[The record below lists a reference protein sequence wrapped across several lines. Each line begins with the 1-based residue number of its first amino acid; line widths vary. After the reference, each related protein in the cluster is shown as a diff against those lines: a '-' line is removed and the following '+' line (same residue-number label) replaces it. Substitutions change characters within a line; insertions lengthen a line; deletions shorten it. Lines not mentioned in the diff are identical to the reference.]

1 MLFDQIKGQNKAVEL
16 LMNSIKHNRIAQAYL
31 FYGPEG
37 VGKFTT
43 ALYFGMALNCLAANN
58 KVPCGICS
66 SCHKFLEFSHSDFI
80 YIFPTP
86 SLKTKENGELDTKA
100 VNLYL
105 QYIENRKTQPWE
117 QVFFEKNTE
126 IRMNDIELLQKHLEL
141 NLREGRYRICIVEN
155 AEQMNQN
162 AANSFLKTLE
172 EPIDN
177 TVIILTTTNKQ
188 ALYPTIV
195 SRCQPVFFK
204 PLSDKD
210 IEEIL
215 IEKHLAN
222 KQSARSCAK
231 MAKGN
236 FELAMRY
243 LQDTENPARA
253 IMLKIIDA
261 VLNNDDLV
269 LIEHILPDKEKLK
282 KDLLHDIL
290 SQTELWIFD
299 LENLDSNLQ
308 DVINEDQSR
317 LLNQSHARRN
327 TNFTFDTMIKKLDE
341 LHNMIDGNV
350 NPQFIIIAYYNYL
363 KAFYI

>member
-43 ALYFGMALNCLAANN
+43 ALYFGMALNCLAAKN
-58 KVPCGICS
+58 KAPCGICS

-86 SLKTKENGELDTKA
+86 AMQSQENGELDTKS

-126 IRMNDIELLQKHLEL
+126 IRMIDIKRLQKHLEL
-141 NLREGRYRICIVEN
+141 NQREGKFRICIIEN
-155 AEQMNQN
+155 ADEMNQN
-162 AANSFLKTLE
+162 SANAFLKTLE
-172 EPIDN
+172 EPLDN
-177 TVIILTTTNKQ
+177 TVIILTTINKQ

-215 IEKHLAN
+215 IENHLAT
-222 KQSARSCAK
+222 KQHARSCAK

-269 LIEHILPDKEKLK
+269 LIEHILPNKEKFK

-290 SQTELWIFD
+290 PDRT
-299 LENLDSNLQ
+299 LD
-308 DVINEDQSR
+308 
-317 LLNQSHARRN
+317 
-327 TNFTFDTMIKKLDE
+327 F
-341 LHNMIDGNV
+341 
-350 NPQFIIIAYYNYL
+350 
-363 KAFYI
+363 